1 MEFDE
6 LKQVWD
12 SQNNELLYAI
22 NEQALHNRILSKKK
36 QAYHIT
42 NVSELLM
49 IIVNM
54 GAGYFIFQMNLTG
67 HKGNIFM
74 YLLAAW
80 MLGVAWYLLFSRIQ
94 RLKKDKQFDR
104 SMHGDLNYAISVA
117 TYQVRLSLLGRWSIL
132 PIALFTLAGLWQSG
146 KSVWIVLA
154 LLTFFVLV
162 NYGARWEHG
171 IYKTGKRELEILKE
185 KLESEG

>member
-1 MEFDE
+1 M
-6 LKQVWD
+6 
-12 SQNNELLYAI
+12 
-22 NEQALHNRILSKKK
+22 NRRCTTAFCRKKK

-42 NVSELLM
+42 NVSELLL

-54 GAGYFIFQMNLTG
+54 AAGYFVFQMNLSG
-67 HKGNIFM
+67 HNGNVFM

-80 MLGVAWYLLFSRIQ
+80 MLGVSWYLLFSRIQ

-132 PIALFTLAGLWQSG
+132 PIGLFTLLGLWESG
-146 KSVWIVLA
+146 KSVSIIAVILI
-154 LLTFFVLV
+154 FFVLT

-171 IYKTGKRELEILKE
+171 IYTTRKRELAIAGSLN
-185 KLESEG
+185 

>member
-22 NEQALHNRILSKKK
+22 NEQALHNSILSKKK

-42 NVSELLM
+42 SVSELLM

-54 GAGYFIFQMNLTG
+54 GAGYFVFQMNLS
-67 HKGNIFM
+67 HHSGNIFM

-80 MLGVAWYLLFSRIQ
+80 MLGVSWYLFFHRIQ

-117 TYQVRLSLLGRWSIL
+117 SYQVRLSLLGRWSIL
-132 PIALFTLAGLWQSG
+132 PIGLFTLLGLWESG
-146 KSVWIVLA
+146 KSVWIIVAILI
-154 LLTFFVLV
+154 FFVLT

-171 IYKTGKRELEILKE
+171 IYKTRKLELEILKE
-185 KLESEG
+185 KLEKEG